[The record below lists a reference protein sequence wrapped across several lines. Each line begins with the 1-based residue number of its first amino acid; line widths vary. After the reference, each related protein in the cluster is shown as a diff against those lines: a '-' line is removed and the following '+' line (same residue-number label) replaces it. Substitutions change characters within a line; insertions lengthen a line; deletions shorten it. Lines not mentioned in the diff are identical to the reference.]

1 MLLPAYRVH
10 SHELRTGAGHEG
22 IIITTTT
29 ETHTGK
35 TKEKKK
41 DKRQKA
47 SRLEE
52 RLRQHIAATPPKPE
66 ISPKWW
72 FSAHNTFTYPR
83 PT

>member
-10 SHELRTGAGHEG
+10 PHELRTGAGHEG

-41 DKRQKA
+41 KTKDKKRRDLKRG
-47 SRLEE
+47 SDS
-52 RLRQHIAATPPKPE
+52 T
-66 ISPKWW
+66 
-72 FSAHNTFTYPR
+72 
-83 PT
+83 